1 MKRVSFEVAKAI
13 KEAGYPQTKSI
24 QCNYYYAIR
33 KQEKAGQPYYYE
45 GYLLSSDDIYDCDA
59 YDDDYI
65 DAPTYIDVWLWLWQ
79 VKGIHID
86 IVSSKLGT
94 QMDIW
99 DSEQHNIMG
108 DNTVF
113 YSSPEDA
120 IEAAIKYLVDNK
132 LLK

>member
-1 MKRVSFEVAKAI
+1 MGQKRVSFEVAKAI
-13 KEAGYPQTKSI
+13 KEAGYPQGNT
-24 QCNYYYAIR
+24 QGQYAQMTYYDNGLQREI
-33 KQEKAGQPYYYE
+33 KE
-45 GYLLSSDDIYDCDA
+45 G
-59 YDDDYI
+59 DYFGEFIILGI
-65 DAPTYIDVWLWLWQ
+65 DVPTYLDVWLWLWQ

-113 YSSPEDA
+113 YNSPEDA
-120 IEAAIKYLVDNK
+120 IEAAIKYLVDNDLIK
-132 LLK
+132 